1 MNKKVI
7 LGIVIAVVVVAAV
20 VVGILV
26 FGNANSAPVVPIATQ
41 EEVLKVAEDVYA
53 KIDMNEMPML
63 DTQVMDLSDAE
74 FVKMY
79 TGLSDASK
87 VEFAVL
93 SQPMMGSMAYSM
105 LLVKVKEGQDVD
117 AIKKEMVDN
126 IDVRRWICV
135 AAEKVF
141 ATNHSD
147 LICLV
152 MADETRATNVYNAFK
167 EVVQN
172 KVGTELTRIGEAQ

>member
-7 LGIVIAVVVVAAV
+7 LGIIIAVAVVAIAIGAFFV
-20 VVGILV
+20 LG
-26 FGNANSAPVVPIATQ
+26 GANNKPVIPVATEQ
-41 EEVLKVAEDVYA
+41 EVLKVVEDIYS

-63 DTQVMDLSDAE
+63 DTQVMDLSDPDM
-74 FVKMY
+74 VKMY
-79 TGLSDASK
+79 TGLSDASN

-93 SQPMMGSMAYSM
+93 SQPMMGSQAYSL
-105 LLVKVKEGQDVD
+105 LLVKVKEGGNVET
-117 AIKKEMVDN
+117 IKKEMVDN

-135 AAEKVF
+135 AAEKVY
-141 ATNHSD
+141 ATNHCD

-167 EVVQN
+167 ELVQN
-172 KVGTELTRIGEAQ
+172 KVGKELTRIGEM

>member
-7 LGIVIAVVVVAAV
+7 LGIIIAVVVVAAI
-20 VVGILV
+20 VGILV
-26 FGNANSAPVVPIATQ
+26 FGNANSAPVIPIATQ

-63 DTQVMDLSDAE
+63 DTQVIDLSDAD

-87 VEFAVL
+87 VDFVVL
-93 SQPMMGSMAYSM
+93 SQPMNGSIPYSL
-105 LLVKVKEGQDVD
+105 LLVKVKEGENVQD
-117 AIKKEMVDN
+117 IKKEMVDN

-135 AAEKVF
+135 AAEKVL
-141 ATNHSD
+141 ATNHSN

-152 MADETRATNVYNAFK
+152 MADETKATNVYNAFK
-167 EVVQN
+167 ELVQN
-172 KVGTELTRIGEAQ
+172 KVGTELTRIGEQ

>member
-7 LGIVIAVVVVAAV
+7 LGIVIAVVVVALV

-26 FGNANSAPVVPIATQ
+26 FGSANSAPVVPIATE
-41 EEVLKVAEDVYA
+41 EEVLKVAEDVYS

-74 FVKMY
+74 MVKMF

-93 SQPMMGSMAYSM
+93 SQPMMGSQAYSM

-117 AIKKEMVDN
+117 VIKKEMVDN

-135 AAEKVF
+135 AAEKVL

-152 MADETRATNVYNAFK
+152 MADEDRATNVYNAFK

-172 KVGTELTRIGEAQ
+172 KVGTELTRVGEAQ